1 LQIPER
7 ITGRR
12 IPNRMGY
19 ANELYILNK
28 YYNGK
33 LMQKNSSRLITFK
46 HIRGDLFGGI
56 TSGIVALPLAMAFGE
71 QSGMGAAAGLF
82 GAIAIGFFAS
92 LFCSTQQQ
100 ISGPTAPM
108 TAVSMIVISNIV
120 QAFNGNLEQ
129 ALPSILMVFFLAGLM
144 QVLLGLI
151 GIGKYIKY
159 VPYPVISGFMTG
171 IGVIII
177 CSQLLPLLG
186 YDAANDKALIEK
198 NIPKAEA
205 KLISKVFQE
214 NDKKRVVSLKTLDSL
229 ETRLLLAKEIT
240 EEDVWAEA
248 VSISKSQV
256 KSPLGIIKNIG
267 RGIKNFNL
275 TEFLIV
281 VSTIVVIYGFQK
293 LIAIIPSNL
302 AFIRGLKKITSSI
315 PSTLVALVVVS
326 ITAITLNLDLKSIEQ
341 IPQGFPSFHLSLFT
355 EFSFTAIQPFVMAI
369 FSLALLG
376 SIDSLLT
383 SVIVDNMSK
392 TRHNSSQELVS
403 QGIGNSMSA
412 LFGGIPGASATIRTM
427 VNINSGGVTRLSGIV
442 AALLLLL
449 IVLALAPVASMIP
462 AAVLAGVLI
471 TVGIGIMDYRGLKA
485 IRKMPIGDVVVMF
498 IVMML
503 TIFWDLVIAVGIGL
517 VISALIFMKKMGEL
531 SADRSAVNKIDPIND
546 LPWLDEDNLPD
557 EFRNEV
563 FIKHLV
569 GPIFF
574 GYTNELQLMASQIP
588 NSSKFIIIRMEK
600 VPYIDQS
607 GLYALEDIFNDLKR
621 NDIEILITGLQE
633 QPEYLIRKLEII
645 PMLIPEEQKFETF
658 RESVTWIVNQTSGA
672 NKAPTGTHRT

>member
-1 LQIPER
+1 MHKDSEIYFTL
-7 ITGRR
+7 
-12 IPNRMGY
+12 
-19 ANELYILNK
+19 
-28 YYNGK
+28 
-33 LMQKNSSRLITFK
+33 K
-46 HIRGDLFGGI
+46 HIKGDLFGGI

-108 TAVSMIVISNIV
+108 TAVSMVVISNIV
-120 QAFNGNLEQ
+120 QAFNGQLEQ
-129 ALPSILMVFFLAGLM
+129 ALPSILMVFFLAGIM
-144 QVLLGLI
+144 QVILGLI

-171 IGVIII
+171 IGIII
-177 CSQLLPLLG
+177 ITSQLLPLLG
-186 YDAANDKALIEK
+186 YDAANDDVLIEK
-198 NIPKAEA
+198 NIPRAEA
-205 KLISKVFQE
+205 NLISKIFRE
-214 NDKKRVVSLKTLDSL
+214 NDKHNIVSLKTLDSL
-229 ETRLLLAKEIT
+229 GTKLLLAKEIT
-240 EEDVWAEA
+240 EEQIRNEA
-248 VSISKSQV
+248 VAISENQV
-256 KSPLGIIKNIG
+256 KSPLGVLKNID
-267 RGIKNFNL
+267 RGIKSFNL

-281 VSTIVVIYGFQK
+281 ISTIVVIYGFQK

-302 AFIRGLKKITSSI
+302 SFISGLKSITSSI
-315 PSTLVALVVVS
+315 PSTLVALILVSVVAMS
-326 ITAITLNLDLKSIEQ
+326 LNLDLKSIEE
-341 IPQGFPSFHLSLFT
+341 IPQGFPSFHFSLFT
-355 EFSFTAIQPFVMAI
+355 EFSFSAVQPFIMAV

-392 TRHNSSQELVS
+392 TRHNSSQELIS

-427 VNINSGGVTRLSGIV
+427 VNINSGGVTRLSGIF
-442 AALLLLL
+442 AACLLLL

-485 IRKMPIGDVVVMF
+485 IRKMPVGDVVVMI
-498 IVMML
+498 IVMLL

-517 VISALIFMKKMGEL
+517 IISALIFMKKMGEV
-531 SADRSAVNKIDPIND
+531 SADKSAVNKIDPTID
-546 LPWLDEDNLPD
+546 LPWLDESNLPA

-574 GYTNELQLMASQIP
+574 GYTNELQIMASQVP
-588 NSSKFIIIRMEK
+588 SSSKFIIIRMEK

-607 GLYALEDIFNDLKR
+607 GLYALEDIFDDLR
-621 NDIEILITGLQE
+621 NNDIEILITGLQK
-633 QPEYLIRKLEII
+633 QPDYLLRKIELI
-645 PMLIPEEQKFETF
+645 PSVVPEEQNFDTFE
-658 RESVTWIVNQTSGA
+658 ESVTWIVNHIG
-672 NKAPTGTHRT
+672 KH

>member
-1 LQIPER
+1 
-7 ITGRR
+7 
-12 IPNRMGY
+12 
-19 ANELYILNK
+19 
-28 YYNGK
+28 
-33 LMQKNSSRLITFK
+33 
-46 HIRGDLFGGI
+46 
-56 TSGIVALPLAMAFGE
+56 
-71 QSGMGAAAGLF
+71 
-82 GAIAIGFFAS
+82 
-92 LFCSTQQQ
+92 
-100 ISGPTAPM
+100 
-108 TAVSMIVISNIV
+108 
-120 QAFNGNLEQ
+120 
-129 ALPSILMVFFLAGLM
+129 
-144 QVLLGLI
+144 
-151 GIGKYIKY
+151 
-159 VPYPVISGFMTG
+159 
-171 IGVIII
+171 
-177 CSQLLPLLG
+177 
-186 YDAANDKALIEK
+186 
-198 NIPKAEA
+198 
-205 KLISKVFQE
+205 
-214 NDKKRVVSLKTLDSL
+214 
-229 ETRLLLAKEIT
+229 
-240 EEDVWAEA
+240 
-248 VSISKSQV
+248 
-256 KSPLGIIKNIG
+256 
-267 RGIKNFNL
+267 
-275 TEFLIV
+275 
-281 VSTIVVIYGFQK
+281 VVIYGFQK